1 MLKHTGWVV
10 AALFAALSCNSAVAA
25 GAEPPTTFK
34 KASDTWKKDG
44 LQPVRAEG
52 LDLVYVRKESRLNGY
67 SKVLLKSVSVDVN
80 PDWRRKSGM
89 SISTTPVKVKPV
101 IEAVTAMVSEEVR
114 KALEAGGY
122 ALVDAP
128 GPDVAEIDIAVVNLF
143 LIATDEMME
152 RDKSVDAKSVGR
164 MSLVATVRDAANG
177 DLVLHAFDDEI
188 GHKPDRPY
196 REAAAEC
203 MDWVRSALA
212 AWAGTLRSG
221 LDISTGKRSLSA
233 R

>member
-1 MLKHTGWVV
+1 MRKQIAWVV
-10 AALFAALSCNSAVAA
+10 AVLVAMLACQPAVAA
-25 GAEPPTTFK
+25 DAGPPTTFK
-34 KASDTWKKDG
+34 KASDTWKKEG
-44 LQPVRAEG
+44 LQPVRVEG
-52 LDLVYVRKESRLNGY
+52 LDLVFVRKESRLNGY

-89 SISTTPVKVKPV
+89 SVTTTPVKVKPV
-101 IEAVTAMVSEEVR
+101 IEAVTAMVHEETR

-122 ALVDAP
+122 AVVDAP
-128 GPDVAEIDIAVVNLF
+128 GPDVAEIDVAVVNLF
-143 LIATDEMME
+143 LIATDEMMA
-152 RDKSVDAKSVGR
+152 RDTSVDAKSVGR
-164 MSLVATVRDAANG
+164 ISLVATVRDAGNG

-212 AWAGTLRSG
+212 AWAATLKSG
-221 LDISTGKRSLSA
+221 LDISTGKRALSA